1 MCQYADYLKTAINE
15 FAFASE
21 LNSILDQYL
30 DPIIP
35 ETPLIPVSLTD
46 NIKAQIV
53 SAADSKV
60 NDVKNEIITVI
71 DSIQCSGRR
80 LEVVE
85 VDQYGQQRMLQND
98 LTFDF
103 LAEELLKFAGVVRS
117 TIFSVSVV

>member
-35 ETPLIPVSLTD
+35 ETPLLPVSLTD

-80 LEVVE
+80 LEV
-85 VDQYGQQRMLQND
+85 DQYGQQKMLQND